1 MFSNYEL
8 IDMPVVMSVAAVL
21 MCSFCLTSGNINY
34 PCQLCHHS
42 TSIFI
47 ARGEQYLSRNERQER
62 SGRRGSG

>member
-34 PCQLCHHS
+34 PCQICHHS
-42 TSIFI
+42 TSIFLGLVQSAGNVI
-47 ARGEQYLSRNERQER
+47 ARGDQ
-62 SGRRGSG
+62 